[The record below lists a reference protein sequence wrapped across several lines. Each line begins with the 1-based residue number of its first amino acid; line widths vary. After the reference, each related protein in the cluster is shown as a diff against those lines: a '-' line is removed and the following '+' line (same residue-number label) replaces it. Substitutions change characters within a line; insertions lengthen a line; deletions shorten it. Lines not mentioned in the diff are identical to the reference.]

1 MGKRIAV
8 SGGIGAGKSTVIKLI
23 KDEGY
28 SVFSCDEI
36 YKEILLDKEYVKIIN
51 ETFEGVVKN
60 GEIDKRALANIVFN
74 DGSARETLDALSHP
88 RIMSRLL
95 DKMENCEEDL
105 VFAEVPLLFE
115 GGYENLFDGI
125 IVVIRNQEER
135 IHAVE
140 QRDKTAKADVLAR
153 IATQFDYEAK
163 ENQNKLN
170 APNVCII
177 KNEDTLDNLK
187 SKLLKCLNFFK
198 N

>member
-74 DGSARETLDALSHP
+74 DDFARETLDALSHP

-95 DKMENCEEDL
+95 DKMGNCEEDL

-115 GGYENLFDGI
+115 GGYENLF
-125 IVVIRNQEER
+125 VPCRNQ
-135 IHAVE
+135 
-140 QRDKTAKADVLAR
+140 T
-153 IATQFDYEAK
+153 TT
-163 ENQNKLN
+163 
-170 APNVCII
+170 II
-177 KNEDTLDNLK
+177 Y
-187 SKLLKCLNFFK
+187 
-198 N
+198 